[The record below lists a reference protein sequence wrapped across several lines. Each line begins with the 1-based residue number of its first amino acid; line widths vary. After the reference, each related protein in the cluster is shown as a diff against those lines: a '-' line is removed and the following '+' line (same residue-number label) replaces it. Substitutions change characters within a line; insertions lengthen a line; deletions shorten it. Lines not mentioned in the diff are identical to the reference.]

1 MRFPQH
7 RILLSEKELLSS
19 CQHTQLTSLSVLKLQ
34 AQNAS
39 VISDLYLRKI
49 MRDTYSKDF
58 K

>member
-1 MRFPQH
+1 MKFPQH

-19 CQHTQLTSLSVLKLQ
+19 CQPTQPTSLPVLKLQ

-49 MRDTYSKDF
+49 MRDTYSKDI